1 MNHNSIFTKKDEF
14 WDGSNCLGSSLE
26 GAMSLIHV
34 KELRIENGRVVETK
48 ELPLTATQARK
59 GYVLNYD
66 FLLESN
72 FGLKSFSIL
81 GEGGINA
88 FLDYQAMLRKDD
100 LELNQVKTLI
110 RLMPGYG
117 FLCWNFTVAD

>member
-1 MNHNSIFTKKDEF
+1 VGIRLFAKKDEF

-26 GAMSLIHV
+26 GVMSLIHV
-34 KELRIENGRVVETK
+34 KELRFENGRVVETK
-48 ELPLTATQARK
+48 ELPITTTQAEN
-59 GYVLNYD
+59 GYALSYE
-66 FLLESN
+66 FLLESD
-72 FGLKSFSIL
+72 FGLKSFSVL

-88 FLDYQAMLRKDD
+88 FLDYQTMLRKDNF
-100 LELNQVKTLI
+100 ELNQVKTLI